1 MAEYVSLAT
10 VQQPDFLETR
20 EESGK
25 AVLGWSMSLPQE
37 VDIEKIEVNMSRIAL
52 LHRIGA
58 FSASIVNS
66 YDGPVTEQNQAWKT
80 GYANSGAADT
90 NRTTLSVPESDL
102 SLFDRQLVADHL
114 AGLWYGKPV
123 INHLLNRNEAAVNTE
138 TPNGRKPQTPE
149 QAWARGLDAAMRTSF
164 RTAGRAHLKDRIS
177 LSTKLVTYGFAEFAA
192 FDAYQLIDRGHA
204 PVILSIYAGSWALG
218 LMTDSTILKKATG
231 SNQFGQRRW
240 SVMLGNQIDRYL
252 VLTGACTLPGLVRH
266 V

>member
-25 AVLGWSMSLPQE
+25 AVLDWSMSLPQE
-37 VDIEKIEVNMSRIAL
+37 VDIEKIEVNMSRLAL

-66 YDGPVTEQNQAWKT
+66 YDGPVTEQTQAGKPGHGTT
-80 GYANSGAADT
+80 GVAAT
-90 NRTTLSVPESDL
+90 NMTTLSAPESGL
-102 SLFDRQLVADHL
+102 SLFNHQLVADHL

-138 TPNGRKPQTPE
+138 TPPGHKPQTPE
-149 QAWARGLDAAMRTSF
+149 RAWAKELDVAMRASF

-177 LSTKLVTYGFAEFAA
+177 LSTKFVTYGFAELAA

-231 SNQFGQRRW
+231 SNQFSQRRW
-240 SVMLGNQIDRYL
+240 SVMLGNQIDRYV